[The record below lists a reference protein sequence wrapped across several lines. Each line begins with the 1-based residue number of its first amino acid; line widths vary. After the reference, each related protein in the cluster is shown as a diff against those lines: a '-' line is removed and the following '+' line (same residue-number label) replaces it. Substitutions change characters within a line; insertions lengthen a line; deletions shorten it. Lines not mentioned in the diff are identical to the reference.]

1 MQRCGWRSLPACGAR
16 ERAMQRAVEMYA
28 IVNLLVIGLSHV
40 LQPHAWVDFFVY
52 LRERGRAGVFATAFL
67 SLIFGSLIVA
77 FHDVWSGLPVVLT
90 VLGWGQVT
98 KATIYFLFPGFGLR
112 KLHIPSHDKAYYFVY
127 GGVLLFAIAGVLIYH
142 LATTG

>member
-1 MQRCGWRSLPACGAR
+1 
-16 ERAMQRAVEMYA
+16 MQRAVEVYA

-52 LRERGRAGVFATAFL
+52 LRERGKAGVFAIAFL

-77 FHDVWSGLPVVLT
+77 FHNVWSGLPLVLT
-90 VLGWGQVT
+90 VLGWAQVT
-98 KATIYFLFPGFGLR
+98 KATIYFVFPGFGLR
-112 KLHIPSHDKAYYFVY
+112 KLQIPSHDKAHYFVY
-127 GGVLLFAIAGVLIYH
+127 PSLLLFAIAGLLIYH